1 MGTLR
6 HGNSP
11 DHQPQLRPMS
21 RRSRSAGQA
30 ASQLDRGD
38 AHDSQQGWSNTE
50 FVNTDLCSLGEILG

>member
-11 DHQPQLRPMS
+11 DHQPQLRPTA
-21 RRSRSAGQA
+21 RSRSARQA

-50 FVNTDLCSLGEILG
+50 FVNTDLCSSGEILG